1 MSEQKEKPER
11 KERRERP
18 DRKARAERK
27 ERRERPERKERP
39 ARAERRERPDRKERP
54 ARGER
59 RERAAKPVKLNVI
72 NEPKESYTGGKSSLC
87 PGCGHDQISNVIISA
102 AWENGIQPHRIAKMS
117 GIGCSSK
124 TPAYYLG
131 QSHGFNT
138 VHGRMPSVTTGAY
151 AVNKDLLYIGVSG
164 DGDSAS
170 IGIGQLIHAIRRNM
184 DMVYIVEN
192 NGVYGLT
199 KGQYSAT
206 ADIGSKKKK
215 GPINKTQP
223 IDLCALAINL
233 GCTFV
238 ARSFSGSKKQL
249 NAILK
254 AAMSHKGFAL
264 IDVISPCVTFN
275 NNDESMRSYGYVRD
289 NEITLHMADYIPHF
303 NPIPEV
309 EVPEGNFRDITLH
322 DGSTI
327 RLETISDTHDPSDA
341 VAALTALHEA
351 ETMAKHV
358 TGLLYFDSTKASLV
372 EDLGLVDTPLIDIPD
387 KELRPSEAML
397 NKINAAYLA

>member
-1 MSEQKEKPER
+1 MSEKP
-11 KERRERP
+11 
-18 DRKARAERK
+18 A
-27 ERRERPERKERP
+27 
-39 ARAERRERPDRKERP
+39 
-54 ARGER
+54 
-59 RERAAKPVKLNVI
+59 RAAKPIKLNVI
-72 NEPKESYTGGKSSLC
+72 NEPKDSYKGGPSSLC
-87 PGCGHDQISNVIISA
+87 PGCGHDQISNVIINA

-215 GPINKTQP
+215 GPINETQP

-238 ARSFSGSKKQL
+238 ARSFSGAKKQL

-275 NNDESMRSYGYVRD
+275 NNDESMKSYGYVKE
-289 NEITLHMADYIPHF
+289 NEVTLHMADYIPHF
-303 NPIPEV
+303 NPITEV
-309 EVPEGNFRDITLH
+309 DVPEGHFRDITLH

-327 RLETISDTHDPSDA
+327 RLETISKEHDPSDA
-341 VAALTALHEA
+341 VAALTALHDA
-351 ETMAKHV
+351 ETNAKHV
-358 TGLLYFDSTKASLV
+358 TGLLYFDNTKASLS
-372 EDLGLVDTPLIDIPD
+372 EDLGLVDKPLIDVSND
-387 KELRPSEAML
+387 ELRPSKSTL
-397 NKINAAYLA
+397 DKINSAFLS

>member
-1 MSEQKEKPER
+1 MS
-11 KERRERP
+11 
-18 DRKARAERK
+18 D
-27 ERRERPERKERP
+27 RP
-39 ARAERRERPDRKERP
+39 ARA
-54 ARGER
+54 
-59 RERAAKPVKLNVI
+59 VKLNVL
-72 NEPKESYTGGKSSLC
+72 NEPKESYTGGPSSLC
-87 PGCGHDQISNVIISA
+87 PGCGHDQISNVIITA
-102 AWENGIQPHRIAKMS
+102 AWENGLEPHRIAKMS

-151 AVNKDLLYIGVSG
+151 AINKELLYLGVSG

-206 ADIGSKKKK
+206 ADVGSKKKK
-215 GPINKTQP
+215 GPANETQP

-249 NAILK
+249 TSILK

-275 NNDESMRSYGYVRD
+275 NNDESMRSYGYVKE

-303 NPIPEV
+303 NPMVEI
-309 EVPEGNFRDITLH
+309 EVPEGHYRDITLH

-327 RLETISDTHDPSDA
+327 RLETISDEHDPSNA

-351 ETMAKHV
+351 EAGKKHV
-358 TGLLYFDSTKASLV
+358 TGLLYFDATKPSLA
-372 EDLGLVDTPLIDIPD
+372 EDLGLVDQALVDVSD
-387 KELRPSEAML
+387 EALRPDRASLDAL
-397 NKINAAYLA
+397 NAEFLA

>member
-1 MSEQKEKPER
+1 MSEKRER
-11 KERRERP
+11 KER
-18 DRKARAERK
+18 KI
-27 ERRERPERKERP
+27 
-39 ARAERRERPDRKERP
+39 
-54 ARGER
+54 
-59 RERAAKPVKLNVI
+59 KLNVI
-72 NEPKESYTGGKSSLC
+72 NEPKDSYSGGKSSLC
-87 PGCGHDQISNVIISA
+87 PGCGHDQISSVIISA
-102 AWENGIQPHRIAKMS
+102 AWENGVEPHKIAKMS

-215 GPINKTQP
+215 GAINKTQP

-249 NAILK
+249 KSLLK

-275 NNDESMRSYGYVRD
+275 NNDESMKSYGYVKD
-289 NEITLHMADYIPHF
+289 NEVTLHMADYIPHF
-303 NPIPEV
+303 NPISEV
-309 EVPEGNFRDITLH
+309 EVPDGHFKDITLH

-327 RLETISDTHDPSDA
+327 RLETISEEHDPTDA
-341 VAALTALHEA
+341 MQALEALHDA
-351 ETMAKHV
+351 ETNAKHV
-358 TGLLYFDSTKASLV
+358 TGLLYFDNTKASLV
-372 EDLGLVDTPLIDIPD
+372 EDLGLVDLPLIDVVD
-387 KELRPSEAML
+387 DELRPNKDML
-397 NKINAAYLA
+397 EKINNAFLN

>member
-1 MSEQKEKPER
+1 MSDKPA
-11 KERRERP
+11 
-18 DRKARAERK
+18 KA
-27 ERRERPERKERP
+27 
-39 ARAERRERPDRKERP
+39 AR
-54 ARGER
+54 
-59 RERAAKPVKLNVI
+59 PVKLNVI
-72 NEPKESYTGGKSSLC
+72 NEPKDSYKGGPSSLC
-87 PGCGHDQISNVIISA
+87 PGCGHDQISNVIINA

-199 KGQYSAT
+199 KVQYSAT

-215 GPINKTQP
+215 GPANETQP

-249 NAILK
+249 NSILK

-275 NNDESMRSYGYVRD
+275 NNDESMKSYGYVKE
-289 NEITLHMADYIPHF
+289 NEITLHMTDYIPHF
-303 NPIPEV
+303 NPITEV
-309 EVPEGNFRDITLH
+309 EVPEGHFRDITLH

-327 RLETISDTHDPSDA
+327 RLETISKEHDPSDA
-341 VAALTALHEA
+341 VAALTALHQA
-351 ETMAKHV
+351 ETNAKHV
-358 TGLLYFDSTKASLV
+358 TGLLYFDNTKASLA
-372 EDLGLVDTPLIDIPD
+372 EDLGLVEKPLIDVAD
-387 KELRPSEAML
+387 DDLRPDRSTL
-397 NKINAAYLA
+397 DKINAAFLG

>member
-1 MSEQKEKPER
+1 MSDTPK
-11 KERRERP
+11 
-18 DRKARAERK
+18 
-27 ERRERPERKERP
+27 RP
-39 ARAERRERPDRKERP
+39 ARTI
-54 ARGER
+54 
-59 RERAAKPVKLNVI
+59 KLNVL
-72 NEPKESYTGGKSSLC
+72 NEPKDSYTGGKSSLC
-87 PGCGHDQISNVIISA
+87 PGCGHDQISSVIINA
-102 AWENGIQPHRIAKMS
+102 AWENGIEPHRVAKMS

-151 AVNKDLLYIGVSG
+151 TINKDLLYIGVSG

-184 DMVYIVEN
+184 DMVYIIEN

-215 GPINKTQP
+215 GAPNKTQP

-249 NAILK
+249 GSLIK

-275 NNDESMRSYGYVRD
+275 NNDESMRSYGYVKE
-289 NEITLHMADYIPHF
+289 NEITLHMTDYIPHF
-303 NPIPEV
+303 NPIE
-309 EVPEGNFRDITLH
+309 EIDVPEGHYRDITLH

-327 RLETISDTHDPSDA
+327 RLETISAEHNPEDA
-341 VAALTALHEA
+341 VAALTALHTAEA
-351 ETMAKHV
+351 NKKHV
-358 TGLLYFDSTKASLV
+358 TGLLYFDNSKPSLA
-372 EDLGLVDTPLIDIPD
+372 EDLGLVDIPLVDVPND
-387 KELRPSEAML
+387 VLRPSKETL
-397 NKINAAYLA
+397 DKINAALHN

>member
-1 MSEQKEKPER
+1 MS
-11 KERRERP
+11 
-18 DRKARAERK
+18 D
-27 ERRERPERKERP
+27 RP
-39 ARAERRERPDRKERP
+39 ARA
-54 ARGER
+54 
-59 RERAAKPVKLNVI
+59 VKLNVL
-72 NEPKESYTGGKSSLC
+72 NEPKESYTGGPSSLC
-87 PGCGHDQISNVIISA
+87 PGCGHDQISNVIITA
-102 AWENGIQPHRIAKMS
+102 AWENGLEPHRIAKMS

-151 AVNKDLLYIGVSG
+151 AINKDLLYLGVSG

-206 ADIGSKKKK
+206 ADVGSKKKK
-215 GPINKTQP
+215 GPANETQP

-249 NAILK
+249 TSILK

-275 NNDESMRSYGYVRD
+275 NNDESMRSYGYVKE

-303 NPIPEV
+303 NPMVEI
-309 EVPEGNFRDITLH
+309 EVPEGHYRDITLH

-327 RLETISDTHDPSDA
+327 RLETISDEHDPSNA

-351 ETMAKHV
+351 EAGKKHV
-358 TGLLYFDSTKASLV
+358 TGLLYFDATKRSLA
-372 EDLGLVDTPLIDIPD
+372 EDLGLVDEALVDVPD
-387 KELRPSEAML
+387 EALRPDRASLDAL
-397 NKINAAYLA
+397 NAEFLA

>member
-1 MSEQKEKPER
+1 MSETP
-11 KERRERP
+11 
-18 DRKARAERK
+18 A
-27 ERRERPERKERP
+27 RP
-39 ARAERRERPDRKERP
+39 AKV
-54 ARGER
+54 
-59 RERAAKPVKLNVI
+59 VKLNMI
-72 NEPKESYTGGKSSLC
+72 NEPKDSYTGGPSSLC
-87 PGCGHDQISNVIISA
+87 PGCGHDQISNVIIAA
-102 AWENGIQPHRIAKMS
+102 AWENGIEPHRIAKMS

-151 AVNKDLLYIGVSG
+151 AVNKDLLYLGVSG

-170 IGIGQLIHAIRRNM
+170 IGIGQLIHAIRRNV
-184 DMVYIVEN
+184 DMVYILEN

-215 GPINKTQP
+215 GAVNETQP

-249 NAILK
+249 KALVK

-275 NNDESMRSYGYVRD
+275 NNDESLKSYGYVKD
-289 NEITLHMADYIPHF
+289 NNVTLHIADYIP
-303 NPIPEV
+303 NRAPMEEI
-309 EVPEGNFRDITLH
+309 EVPEGHYRDITLH
-322 DGSTI
+322 DGSII
-327 RLETISDTHDPSDA
+327 RLETISEDHDPTNA
-341 VAALTALHEA
+341 VAALSALHAADA
-351 ETMAKHV
+351 EAKHV
-358 TGLLYFDSTKASLV
+358 TGLLYFDGNKPSLI
-372 EDLGLVDTPLIDIPD
+372 EDLELVDRALIDVAD
-387 KELRPSEAML
+387 NELRPSSETL
-397 NKINAAYLA
+397 DKLNAAFLS

>member
-1 MSEQKEKPER
+1 MSEKR
-11 KERRERP
+11 
-18 DRKARAERK
+18 
-27 ERRERPERKERP
+27 ERP
-39 ARAERRERPDRKERP
+39 ARA
-54 ARGER
+54 
-59 RERAAKPVKLNVI
+59 VKLNVI
-72 NEPKESYTGGKSSLC
+72 NEPKDSYTGGKSSLC
-87 PGCGHDQISNVIISA
+87 PGCGHDQISNVIITA
-102 AWENGIQPHRIAKMS
+102 AWESGIEPHRIAKMS

-131 QSHGFNT
+131 KSHGFNT

-184 DMVYIVEN
+184 DMVYIIEN

-249 NAILK
+249 NSLIK

-275 NNDESMRSYGYVRD
+275 NNDESMKSYGYVKE

-303 NPIPEV
+303 NPITEV
-309 EVPEGNFRDITLH
+309 EVPEGHYRDITLH

-327 RLETISDTHDPSDA
+327 RLETISEEHDPANA
-341 VAALTALHEA
+341 VAALTALHNA
-351 ETMAKHV
+351 EEDAKHV
-358 TGLLYFDSTKASLV
+358 TGLLYFDNTKASLA
-372 EDLGLVDTPLIDIPD
+372 ENLGLVETPLIDIAD
-387 KELRPSEAML
+387 ETLRPTKSVLDE
-397 NKINAAYLA
+397 INSAFMG

>member
-1 MSEQKEKPER
+1 MSEK
-11 KERRERP
+11 
-18 DRKARAERK
+18 
-27 ERRERPERKERP
+27 P
-39 ARAERRERPDRKERP
+39 ARA
-54 ARGER
+54 AR
-59 RERAAKPVKLNVI
+59 PVKLNVI
-72 NEPKESYTGGKSSLC
+72 NEPKDSYKGGPSSLC
-87 PGCGHDQISNVIISA
+87 PGCGHDQISNVIINA
-102 AWENGIQPHRIAKMS
+102 AWENGIPPHRIAKMS

-215 GPINKTQP
+215 GPINETQP

-238 ARSFSGSKKQL
+238 ARSFSGAKKQL

-275 NNDESMRSYGYVRD
+275 NNDESMKSYGYVKE
-289 NEITLHMADYIPHF
+289 NEVTLHMTDYIPHF
-303 NPIPEV
+303 NPITEV
-309 EVPEGNFRDITLH
+309 DVPEGHFRDITLH

-327 RLETISDTHDPSDA
+327 RLETISKEHDPSDA
-341 VAALTALHEA
+341 VAALTALHDA
-351 ETMAKHV
+351 ETNAKHV
-358 TGLLYFDSTKASLV
+358 TGLLYFDNTKASLS
-372 EDLGLVDTPLIDIPD
+372 EDLGLVDKPLVDVSND
-387 KELRPSEAML
+387 ELRPSKSML
-397 NKINAAYLA
+397 DKINSAFLG

>member
-1 MSEQKEKPER
+1 MS
-11 KERRERP
+11 
-18 DRKARAERK
+18 D
-27 ERRERPERKERP
+27 RP
-39 ARAERRERPDRKERP
+39 ARA
-54 ARGER
+54 
-59 RERAAKPVKLNVI
+59 VKLNVL
-72 NEPKESYTGGKSSLC
+72 NEPKESYTGGPSSLC
-87 PGCGHDQISNVIISA
+87 PGCGHDQISNVIITA
-102 AWENGIQPHRIAKMS
+102 AWENGIEPHRIAKMS

-151 AVNKDLLYIGVSG
+151 AINKELLYLGVSG

-206 ADIGSKKKK
+206 ADVGSKKKK
-215 GPINKTQP
+215 GPANETQP

-249 NAILK
+249 TSILK

-275 NNDESMRSYGYVRD
+275 NNDESMRSYGYVKE

-303 NPIPEV
+303 NPMVEI
-309 EVPEGNFRDITLH
+309 EVPEGHYRDITLH

-327 RLETISDTHDPSDA
+327 RLETISDEHDPSNA

-351 ETMAKHV
+351 EAGKKHV
-358 TGLLYFDSTKASLV
+358 TGLLYFDATKPSLA
-372 EDLGLVDTPLIDIPD
+372 EDLGLVDQALVDVPD
-387 KELRPSEAML
+387 EALRPDRASLDAL
-397 NKINAAYLA
+397 NAEFLA

>member
-1 MSEQKEKPER
+1 MSDKP
-11 KERRERP
+11 
-18 DRKARAERK
+18 A
-27 ERRERPERKERP
+27 RP
-39 ARAERRERPDRKERP
+39 ARAI
-54 ARGER
+54 
-59 RERAAKPVKLNVI
+59 KLNVL
-72 NEPKESYTGGKSSLC
+72 NEPKDSYTGGPSSLC
-87 PGCGHDQISNVIISA
+87 PGCGHDQISNVIVTA
-102 AWENGIQPHRIAKMS
+102 AWENGIEPHRIAKMS

-151 AVNKDLLYIGVSG
+151 AINKDLLYLGVSG

-206 ADIGSKKKK
+206 ADVGSKKKK
-215 GPINKTQP
+215 GPANETQP

-249 NAILK
+249 TSLIK

-275 NNDESMRSYGYVRD
+275 NNDESMRSYGYVKE
-289 NEITLHMADYIPHF
+289 NEVTLHMADYIPHF
-303 NPIPEV
+303 NPVEEI
-309 EVPEGNFRDITLH
+309 EVPEGHFRDITLH

-327 RLETISDTHDPSDA
+327 RLETISAEHNPGDA
-341 VAALTALHEA
+341 MAALTALHNA
-351 ETMAKHV
+351 ETGGKHV
-358 TGLLYFDSTKASLV
+358 TGLLYFDASKPSLAEDLALVDEPLVDVPNEVLRPDKASL
-372 EDLGLVDTPLIDIPD
+372 D
-387 KELRPSEAML
+387 AL
-397 NKINAAYLA
+397 NAEFLS

>member
-1 MSEQKEKPER
+1 MSEKPER
-11 KERRERP
+11 
-18 DRKARAERK
+18 AI
-27 ERRERPERKERP
+27 
-39 ARAERRERPDRKERP
+39 
-54 ARGER
+54 
-59 RERAAKPVKLNVI
+59 KLNVL
-72 NEPKESYTGGKSSLC
+72 NEPKESYTGGPSSLC
-87 PGCGHDQISNVIISA
+87 PGCGHDQISSVIISA
-102 AWENGIQPHRIAKMS
+102 AWENGVEPHRIAKMS

-151 AVNKDLLYIGVSG
+151 AINQDLLYLGVSG

-206 ADIGSKKKK
+206 ADVGSKKKK
-215 GPINKTQP
+215 GPINETQP

-249 NAILK
+249 TSLLK

-275 NNDESMRSYGYVRD
+275 NNDESMRSYSYVKE
-289 NEITLHMADYIPHF
+289 NEVTLHMADYIPHF
-303 NPIPEV
+303 NPVEEI
-309 EVPEGNFRDITLH
+309 EVPEGHFKDITLH

-327 RLETISDTHDPSDA
+327 RLETISEEHDPGDA
-341 VAALTALHEA
+341 MAALTALHGA
-351 ETMAKHV
+351 ESDGKHV
-358 TGLLYFDSTKASLV
+358 TGLLYFDASKPSLA
-372 EDLGLVDTPLIDIPD
+372 EDLGLVDEALLDVPD
-387 KELRPSEAML
+387 EVLRPNQASLDAL
-397 NKINAAYLA
+397 NAEFLA

>member
-1 MSEQKEKPER
+1 MSDK
-11 KERRERP
+11 
-18 DRKARAERK
+18 
-27 ERRERPERKERP
+27 P
-39 ARAERRERPDRKERP
+39 ARAI
-54 ARGER
+54 
-59 RERAAKPVKLNVI
+59 KLNVL
-72 NEPKESYTGGKSSLC
+72 NEPKDSYTGGPSSLC
-87 PGCGHDQISNVIISA
+87 PGCGHDQISSVIINA
-102 AWENGIQPHRIAKMS
+102 AWENGIEPHRIAKMS

-138 VHGRMPSVTTGAY
+138 VHGRMPSVTKGAY
-151 AVNKDLLYIGVSG
+151 AINKDLLYIGVSG

-184 DMVYIVEN
+184 DMVYVLEN

-206 ADIGSKKKK
+206 ADVGSKKKK
-215 GPINKTQP
+215 GAVNETQP
-223 IDLCALAINL
+223 IDLCAMAINL

-249 NAILK
+249 TSLIK

-275 NNDESMRSYGYVRD
+275 NNDESMRSYGYVKE

-303 NPIPEV
+303 NPVEEI
-309 EVPEGNFRDITLH
+309 EVPEGHFRDITLH

-327 RLETISDTHDPSDA
+327 RLETISEEHDPADA
-341 VAALTALHEA
+341 MAALTALHEA
-351 ETMAKHV
+351 ETTKKHV
-358 TGLLYFDSTKASLV
+358 TGLLYFDPTKPSLA
-372 EDLGLVDTPLIDIPD
+372 EDLGLVEQPLIDVPD
-387 KELRPSEAML
+387 EVLRPSKASLDAL
-397 NKINAAYLA
+397 NAEFLA

>member
-1 MSEQKEKPER
+1 VSDQKEKS
-11 KERRERP
+11 ERR
-18 DRKARAERK
+18 

-39 ARAERRERPDRKERP
+39 AR
-54 ARGER
+54 GER
-59 RERAAKPVKLNVI
+59 RERKARPVKLNVI

-215 GPINKTQP
+215 GPVNKTQP
-223 IDLCALAINL
+223 IDLCAMAINL

-275 NNDESMRSYGYVRD
+275 NNDESMRSYGYVKD
-289 NEITLHMADYIPHF
+289 NEITLHMTDYIPHF

-327 RLETISDTHDPSDA
+327 RLETISESHDPSDA
-341 VAALTALHEA
+341 VGALTALHEA
-351 ETMAKHV
+351 EEQAKHV
-358 TGLLYFDSTKASLV
+358 TGLLYFDNTKASLA
-372 EDLGLVDTPLIDIPD
+372 EDLGLVDTPLIDVAED
-387 KELRPSEAML
+387 KLRPSKSML
-397 NKINAAYLA
+397 DKINSAFLG

>member
-1 MSEQKEKPER
+1 MS
-11 KERRERP
+11 
-18 DRKARAERK
+18 D
-27 ERRERPERKERP
+27 RP
-39 ARAERRERPDRKERP
+39 ARA
-54 ARGER
+54 
-59 RERAAKPVKLNVI
+59 VKLNVL
-72 NEPKESYTGGKSSLC
+72 NEPKESYTGGPSSLC
-87 PGCGHDQISNVIISA
+87 PGCGHDQISNVIITA
-102 AWENGIQPHRIAKMS
+102 AWENGLEPHRIAKMS

-151 AVNKDLLYIGVSG
+151 AINKDLLYLGVSG

-206 ADIGSKKKK
+206 ADVGSKKKK
-215 GPINKTQP
+215 GPANETQP

-249 NAILK
+249 TSILK

-275 NNDESMRSYGYVRD
+275 NNDESMRSYGYVKE

-303 NPIPEV
+303 NPMVEI
-309 EVPEGNFRDITLH
+309 EVPEGHYRDITRH

-327 RLETISDTHDPSDA
+327 RLETISDEHDPSNA

-351 ETMAKHV
+351 EAGKKHV
-358 TGLLYFDSTKASLV
+358 TGLLYFDATKPSLA
-372 EDLGLVDTPLIDIPD
+372 EDLGLVDEALVDVPD
-387 KELRPSEAML
+387 EALRPDRASLDAL
-397 NKINAAYLA
+397 NAEFLA